1 MGRVSR
7 QAHPEPPNESEHTM
21 STFRGWTV
29 GLITRVQRA
38 QGEHHYLD
46 ADTLRYFNSYGGTHA
61 PVGRD
66 TVFVVES
73 VKPPHGP
80 RHYRVVRFSFTP
92 APEGGE
98 MVAVTRMDDEIPTPG
113 RANTILTK
121 RVREAKLNALREGR
135 AITR

>member
-1 MGRVSR
+1 MGCVSR
-7 QAHPEPPNESEHTM
+7 QAHPERTKGTTM

-38 QGEHHYLD
+38 KGQHHYLD
-46 ADTLRYFNSYGGTHA
+46 EDTLRFFNSYGGTHA

-92 APEGGE
+92 APDGGE
-98 MVAVTRMDDEIPTPG
+98 MVAVTRMDDEISTSG
-113 RANTILTK
+113 RANTLLRN
-121 RVREAKLNALREGR
+121 RVREAKLR
-135 AITR
+135 AVTR